1 MDALILVVSGKAE
14 ISALDVTKVPLMEK
28 IATSPAGTEL
38 PKTQQPHICT
48 PESKR

>member
-28 IATSPAGTEL
+28 IAASPAGTEL
-38 PKTQQPHICT
+38 PKTQQPHNLH
-48 PESKR
+48 P